1 MAILDR
7 FSLTGKVAIVTG
19 AGQGI
24 GRAIATAFAEAGAN
38 VVLAGMNVKDPE
50 ASESQLRGV
59 AADLE
64 KLGVTTLPIVVDMR
78 RPQDVQDMVREA
90 IAAFGKIDILVNNV
104 GGTGLTPSI
113 ELSEEAWDA
122 GIEENIS
129 TTFLGCRYVGAH
141 MAKRRAGAIVNISSM
156 DGRRPALHRAHYGAG
171 KAGVINLTETV
182 AAELGPFGV
191 RVNGIAPTWVMTEWM
206 RSQWDEDPEK
216 ERMAVAT
223 IPMGRGARPAEIAA
237 LAVFLASDASSYV
250 TGETINITGGALV
263 TGKPEMII

>member
-7 FSLTGKVAIVTG
+7 FSLKGKVAIVTG

-50 ASESQLRGV
+50 ASETQLRGV
-59 AADLE
+59 AVDLE

-129 TTFLGCRYVGAH
+129 TTFLGCRY
-141 MAKRRAGAIVNISSM
+141 AGATWRNAGPAPSSTYPPWM
-156 DGRRPALHRAHYGAG
+156 GGGLRSTALTTAPA
-171 KAGVINLTETV
+171 K
-182 AAELGPFGV
+182 P
-191 RVNGIAPTWVMTEWM
+191 
-206 RSQWDEDPEK
+206 
-216 ERMAVAT
+216 
-223 IPMGRGARPAEIAA
+223 
-237 LAVFLASDASSYV
+237 ASS
-250 TGETINITGGALV
+250 T
-263 TGKPEMII
+263 